1 MIDSTRTLAS
11 PFPGFL
17 AEPRYYAILTTP
29 LNRDCRGENPAVK
42 KAVAWS
48 DRTDRARAF
57 GPLSLL
63 TSDAACIEWLY
74 GTRNVRVRNPASA
87 TSGRR
92 SAFGGAASVNAIEK
106 IIGEGVTFDDVLLL
120 PGESDVLPRDAELAT
135 QFSRNVRLKIPIC
148 SAAMDTVT
156 ESRLAIAI
164 AQEGGIGVIHKN
176 LSPEAQAREV
186 EKVKRSAHGVIP
198 DPVTLSPKSTIADV
212 REVMG
217 EHNISGIPI
226 VDGGKLVGILT
237 RRDLRFQESP
247 ETRVKDVMTTE
258 LVTAPLGTGLDEAEE
273 ILNRNKVEKLL
284 LVDDKGGLGGLI
296 TRKDIDKTRQFP
308 AAARD
313 SQGRLVVGAAVGVED
328 DERVAALRDVDVDVI
343 VVDTAHG
350 HSKRV
355 ARAVGRYK
363 ESFDRDVVAGNVATA
378 EAARSLVDAGV
389 DAVKV
394 GIGPGSICTTRVIAG
409 VGVPQVTAVQN
420 CVSVCADA
428 GVPVIADGGVKFSGD
443 IVKALA
449 SGASAVMIGSLLAG
463 TEESPGEIVIYKG
476 RSFKAYRGMGSLGAM
491 VQGSSDRYSQ
501 GGAKRDKLVP
511 EGIEGRVPYKG
522 PLGEF
527 IYQLVG
533 GVRAGMGYVGA
544 RDLQELR
551 GKSRFIR
558 ITGAGLAESHPHDIS
573 ITKEAPN
580 YRLEGRDGSEA

>member
-1 MIDSTRTLAS
+1 M
-11 PFPGFL
+11 
-17 AEPRYYAILTTP
+17 
-29 LNRDCRGENPAVK
+29 AV
-42 KAVAWS
+42 
-48 DRTDRARAF
+48 
-57 GPLSLL
+57 
-63 TSDAACIEWLY
+63 
-74 GTRNVRVRNPASA
+74 SA
-87 TSGRR
+87 TD
-92 SAFGGAASVNAIEK
+92 K
-106 IIGEGVTFDDVLLL
+106 IIGDGVTFDDVLLI
-120 PGESDVLPRDAELAT
+120 PGESDVLPREVELAT
-135 QFSRNVRLKIPIC
+135 RFSRNVKLHVPIC

-176 LSPEAQAREV
+176 LTPEAHAREV

-198 DPVTLSPKSTIADV
+198 DPVTLCPESTIADV
-212 REVMG
+212 REVMR
-217 EHNISGIPI
+217 EHHISGIPI
-226 VDGGKLVGILT
+226 VDGEKLVGILT

-247 ETRVKDVMTTE
+247 EIRVKDVMTTT
-258 LVTAPLGTGLDEAEE
+258 LVTAPLGTGLDEAEVM
-273 ILNRNKVEKLL
+273 LNRNKIEKLL
-284 LVDDKGGLGGLI
+284 LVDEQGRLGGLI

-308 AAARD
+308 FAARD
-313 SQGRLVVGAAVGVED
+313 AQGRLVVGAAVGVED
-328 DERVAALRDVDVDVI
+328 DERVAALHSAGVDVI

-350 HSKRV
+350 HSRRVGEAV
-355 ARAVGRYK
+355 ARYK
-363 ESFDRDVVAGNVATA
+363 KFFDRDVVAGNVATF
-378 EAARSLVDAGV
+378 EAARALVDAGA

-409 VGVPQVTAVQN
+409 VGVPQITAVQN
-420 CVSVCADA
+420 CVAACADS

-443 IVKALA
+443 ITKALA
-449 SGASAVMIGSLLAG
+449 AGASSVMIGSLLAG

-491 VQGSSDRYSQ
+491 VKGSSDRYSQ
-501 GGAKRDKLVP
+501 SGAPREKLVP
-511 EGIEGRVPYKG
+511 EGIEGRVPHKG
-522 PLGEF
+522 SLGEF

-551 GKSRFIR
+551 EKSRFIR